1 MDNIYLT
8 AFIVSFIFLIA
19 KFIEMRF
26 ITKENK
32 SFKSTI
38 IDTIIVYFS
47 FIIGYFIIEQ
57 FSLKTQTLTEAPVF
71 IDKPGF

>member
-26 ITKENK
+26 IIKENK

-57 FSLKTQTLTEAPVF
+57 FSLKTQILTEAPVF